1 MVVEGYDGFG
11 GCHDETAA
19 VRNVLASQGVTAPHT
34 GEPFSEAMLF
44 GIGGGLGGGYHV
56 FQYGD
61 ESTFFLGVRAFWDQP
76 DAGMARRIVERLG
89 GELRVRET
97 SGATKGAEQLLE
109 PLAEGSPVLVWLD
122 PGGLPYLGHDG
133 SQYIFHVVTACG
145 RDAESGEVLLD
156 DLAPAPWRVAK
167 DDLAEARAMVPS
179 LKHRTAVVVPPAEAP
194 ALEPAVRAGLE
205 DCVAELT
212 SPRRPNMGIDAFEKW
227 SGLLA
232 GSKAKKSWA
241 RAFAPGPNLWRA
253 LRGIHYWIES
263 AETGAG
269 GALRDL
275 HADFLAEAAELSGN
289 SGLEA
294 AAESYRRLA
303 ASWSALADRALPDEV
318 EPLARAKQLLTRKRR
333 LVAERGADAADEVR
347 RAAAELRELTADL
360 GDSFPLT
367 AEEAETLREELKER
381 LVEIVSA
388 ERDAASELSEAIG

>member
-1 MVVEGYDGFG
+1 MAVKRYDCFG
-11 GCHDETAA
+11 GRHDETAA
-19 VRNVLASQGVTAPHT
+19 VCNVLACEGVTAPHT
-34 GEPFSEAMLF
+34 EKPFSEAMLF

-89 GELRVRET
+89 GELRIRET
-97 SGATKGAEQLLE
+97 SGAKKGVEQLLG

-145 RDAESGEVLLD
+145 RDAESGEILLD
-156 DLAPAPWRVAK
+156 DLAPAPWRIAE

-179 LKHRTAVVVPPAEAP
+179 LEHRTAVVVPPAEAP
-194 ALEPAVRAGLE
+194 DLEAAVRAGLE

-212 SPRRPNMGIDAFEKW
+212 SPRRPNQGIDAFEKW

-241 RAFAPGPNLWRA
+241 RAFAPGPNLSGA
-253 LRGIHYWIES
+253 LRGVHYWIES

-275 HADFLAEAAELSGN
+275 YADFLAEAAELSGH

-294 AAESYRRLA
+294 AAASYRQLA

-318 EPLARAKQLLTRKRR
+318 EPLARVKQLLARKQR
-333 LVAERGADAADEVR
+333 LGAERGPEAADERR
-347 RAAAELRELTADL
+347 RAAAELRELSAET
-360 GDSFPLT
+360 GESFPLT
-367 AEEAETLREELKER
+367 AEEAATLREELKER

-388 ERDAASELSEAIG
+388 EREAASELSEALE